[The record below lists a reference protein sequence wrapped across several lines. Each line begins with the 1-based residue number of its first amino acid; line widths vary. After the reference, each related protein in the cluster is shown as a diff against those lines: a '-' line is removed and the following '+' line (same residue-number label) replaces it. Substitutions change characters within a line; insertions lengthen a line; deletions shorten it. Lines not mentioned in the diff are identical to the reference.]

1 MIRFSEYVSL
11 GHPDKIADYIS
22 QWLLDR
28 YIERDPETRYA
39 VEVQIKDF
47 KVTLGGEVSSKAQFT
62 NEEIAAYVREAVNDI
77 GYTREYMAK
86 WGAENTICGDLL
98 DVSVLIRQQSPDIA
112 QGLEGWGDQGI
123 FFGMASYDKKTNG
136 MPYDHTLAKRLC
148 KALFDSGLGGLDIKT
163 QIVTEDNQLKK
174 VIVAIPLLPETSIK
188 KVKGFIK
195 ARLRG
200 CGSHYKLI
208 VNGTGRYVQHSTIA
222 DCGTTGRK
230 LAVDF
235 YGGNCK
241 IGGGSP
247 WTKDASKADLTLNL
261 AARRLAKNYAMA
273 YECDVFVSLA
283 CCIGKKQVDIHIED
297 AAGNIIMEGNS
308 DIDPA
313 ELRKAYHLDTPIFA
327 SMCRWGLFGEFQSDK
342 AWE

>member
-28 YIERDPETRYA
+28 YIERDPHTRYA

-62 NEEIAAYVREAVNDI
+62 NEEIASFVREAVNDI
-77 GYTREYMAK
+77 GYTREYMEK

-98 DVSVLIRQQSPDIA
+98 DVSILIRQQSPDIA
-112 QGLEGWGDQGI
+112 QGLSGWGDQGI
-123 FFGMASYDKKTNG
+123 FFGMASYDKQTNG
-136 MPYDHTLAKRLC
+136 MPFDHTLAKRLC
-148 KALFDSGLGGLDIKT
+148 KALFESGLGGLDIKT
-163 QIVTEDNQLKK
+163 QIVTDDNRLRK
-174 VIVAIPLLPETSIK
+174 VIVAIPLLPETPIK
-188 KVKGFIK
+188 KVKKFIK
-195 ARLRG
+195 SRLRG
-200 CGSHYKLI
+200 LGRYQLI

-261 AARRLAKNYAMA
+261 AARKLAKNYAMM
-273 YECDVFVSLA
+273 YECDVYVSLA
-283 CCIGKKQVDIHIED
+283 CCIGKRKVDVSVRD
-297 AAGNIIMEGNS
+297 GADNILVEGDWDVN
-308 DIDPA
+308 PE
-313 ELRKAYHLDTPIFA
+313 ELRKAYHLDTPIYA
-327 SMCRWGLFGEFQSDK
+327 SMCRWGLFGEFQADK
-342 AWE
+342 VWE